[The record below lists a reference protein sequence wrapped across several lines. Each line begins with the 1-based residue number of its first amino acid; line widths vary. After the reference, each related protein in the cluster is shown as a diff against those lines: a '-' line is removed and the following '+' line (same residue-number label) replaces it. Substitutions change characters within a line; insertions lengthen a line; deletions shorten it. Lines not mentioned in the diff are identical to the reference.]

1 MTYSPTKDESYG
13 RILDKVRALCYNF
26 DAFLIVLA
34 SNTTSIIQLRE
45 KFDHKDAELLEELFI
60 QEGIFFD
67 PHSVVE
73 LDSAYED
80 LTLRT
85 ILSLQQAVRELTSLV
100 EKVRIPN

>member
-1 MTYSPTKDESYG
+1 MTYSPTKDGSYG

-34 SNTTSIIQLRE
+34 SNTTIIQLRE
-45 KFDHKDAELLEELFI
+45 KFDHKDVELLEELFI

-73 LDSAYED
+73 MDSAYED